1 VAELKPLRLKAQRV
15 AKKVAIATEDPVAQ
29 ICVDTGVFHLPDT
42 YDYLVPAD
50 LHELVIPGVFVK
62 VPFGPNEVI
71 GYVQDRKPSELDP
84 AKLKTISE
92 IISPIPL
99 LTKEL
104 IEIVA
109 LTCERYA
116 CKPWDVIRSAIPS
129 RVAASEKL
137 YEGKLLPENAKP
149 AGKLEHLV
157 TISKSIDS
165 FPILIR
171 KTVQGLKSGQQ
182 LLVIVPDERDLKQ
195 LLLSNLGVEP
205 VIISSDSSKSDRY
218 ENYLKIRFENS
229 KLIVGN
235 RSAIFT
241 PLATNSIIMIY
252 NDGDE
257 SLYERRFPSW
267 NVRDIA
273 MLRSGEFS
281 LHFVGASPSLEIVRL
296 VELGWIKKSK
306 EVLSAQAAIIKKTI
320 VHCSDSSVSDI
331 SLIKA
336 GLKLGNVLVVMAET
350 GYVNAIACQ
359 KCRNQARCECG
370 GKIYLPSKGSE
381 LTCAICEKMQKDF
394 LCDWCGGQTIRSIS
408 KGSSRFAEEI
418 AKAVPGFRVLLSK
431 GGSRIDSLP
440 KSSENLL
447 VVASYGCEPAGEYSA
462 IVLKSLENL
471 CNRVDLRSM
480 ETARRL
486 IFENR
491 SRLSFKDEAKL
502 YLELASDNPI
512 AQGVIRNDS
521 YGLALSEMAE
531 RKALNLPPF
540 CRIATLTGESSAIL
554 RLAQTLEDND
564 LFSAVAIQDNFRE
577 KLGNQNESK
586 LILRSEISRSAE
598 FSEFFRDLARY
609 RGIKALTPLQ
619 LKVDPFVI

>member
-1 VAELKPLRLKAQRV
+1 VAEVKPLRLKAQRV
-15 AKKVAIATEDPVAQ
+15 AKKVAIATVNPVAQ

-42 YDYLVPAD
+42 YDYLVPAN
-50 LHELVIPGVFVK
+50 LHEFVVPGVFVK
-62 VPFGPNEVI
+62 VPFGSNEVM
-71 GYVQDRKPSELDP
+71 GYVQDRKLSELDP
-84 AKLKTISE
+84 AKLKTISK

-99 LTKEL
+99 LTEEL

-129 RVAASEKL
+129 RVAASEKF
-137 YEGKLLPENAKP
+137 YEGKSLPGNSKP
-149 AGKLEHLV
+149 AIKLEHLV

-165 FPILIR
+165 FPTLIR
-171 KTVQGLKSGQQ
+171 KTVEGLSTGQQ

-195 LLLSNLGVEP
+195 LLLSDLGVEP

-229 KLIVGN
+229 KLIIGN

-241 PLATNSIIMIY
+241 PLATNSTIMIY

-306 EVLSAQAAIIKKTI
+306 ENLTGQIRKTV

-381 LTCAICEKMQKDF
+381 LTCAICEKLQKDF
-394 LCDWCGGQTIRSIS
+394 VCDWCGGQTIRSIS

-447 VVASYGCEPAGEYSA
+447 VVASYGCEPMGEYSA

-480 ETARRL
+480 ESARRL

-491 SRLSFKDEAKL
+491 SRLSFKDEGKM

-521 YGLALSEMAE
+521 YGLALSEIAE

-540 CRIATLTGESSAIL
+540 CRIATLTGESSAIR

-564 LFSAVAIQDNFRE
+564 LFSAIAIQENFRE
-577 KLGNQNESK
+577 KFGNQNESK

>member
-1 VAELKPLRLKAQRV
+1 
-15 AKKVAIATEDPVAQ
+15 
-29 ICVDTGVFHLPDT
+29 
-42 YDYLVPAD
+42 
-50 LHELVIPGVFVK
+50 
-62 VPFGPNEVI
+62 
-71 GYVQDRKPSELDP
+71 
-84 AKLKTISE
+84 
-92 IISPIPL
+92 
-99 LTKEL
+99 
-104 IEIVA
+104 
-109 LTCERYA
+109 
-116 CKPWDVIRSAIPS
+116 
-129 RVAASEKL
+129 
-137 YEGKLLPENAKP
+137 
-149 AGKLEHLV
+149 
-157 TISKSIDS
+157 
-165 FPILIR
+165 
-171 KTVQGLKSGQQ
+171 
-182 LLVIVPDERDLKQ
+182 
-195 LLLSNLGVEP
+195 
-205 VIISSDSSKSDRY
+205 
-218 ENYLKIRFENS
+218 
-229 KLIVGN
+229 
-235 RSAIFT
+235 
-241 PLATNSIIMIY
+241 MIY

-306 EVLSAQAAIIKKTI
+306 ENLNGQAALIKKTV

-331 SLIKA
+331 SLIKT

-381 LTCAICEKMQKDF
+381 LTCAICEKLQKDF
-394 LCDWCGGQTIRSIS
+394 VCDWCGGQTIRSIS

-447 VVASYGCEPAGEYSA
+447 VVASYGCEPVGEYSA

-480 ETARRL
+480 ESARRL

-491 SRLSFKDEAKL
+491 SRLSFKDEGKM

-521 YGLALSEMAE
+521 YGLALSEIAE

-540 CRIATLTGESSAIL
+540 CRIATLTGESSAIR

-564 LFSAVAIQDNFRE
+564 LFSAIAIQENFRE
-577 KLGNQNESK
+577 KFGNQNESK

>member
-1 VAELKPLRLKAQRV
+1 MAEVKPLRLKAQRV
-15 AKKVAIATEDPVAQ
+15 AKKVAIATVNPVAQ

-42 YDYLVPAD
+42 YDYLVPAN
-50 LHELVIPGVFVK
+50 LHEFVVPGVFVK
-62 VPFGPNEVI
+62 VPFGSNEVM
-71 GYVQDRKPSELDP
+71 GYVQDRKLSELDP
-84 AKLKTISE
+84 AKLKTISK

-99 LTKEL
+99 LTEEL
-104 IEIVA
+104 IEIVG

-129 RVAASEKL
+129 RVAASEKF
-137 YEGKLLPENAKP
+137 YEGKSLPGNSKP
-149 AGKLEHLV
+149 AIKLEHLV

-165 FPILIR
+165 FPTLIR
-171 KTVQGLKSGQQ
+171 KTVEGLSTGQQ

-195 LLLSNLGVEP
+195 LLLSDLGVEP

-229 KLIVGN
+229 KLIIGN

-241 PLATNSIIMIY
+241 PLATNSTIMIY

-306 EVLSAQAAIIKKTI
+306 ENLTGQIRKTV

-381 LTCAICEKMQKDF
+381 LTCAICEKLQKDF
-394 LCDWCGGQTIRSIS
+394 VCDWCGGQTIRSIS

-447 VVASYGCEPAGEYSA
+447 VVASYGCEPMGEYSA

-480 ETARRL
+480 ESARRL

-491 SRLSFKDEAKL
+491 SRLSFKDEGKM

-521 YGLALSEMAE
+521 YGLALSEIAE

-540 CRIATLTGESSAIL
+540 CRIATLTGESSAIR

-564 LFSAVAIQDNFRE
+564 LFSAIAIQENFRE
-577 KLGNQNESK
+577 KFGNQNESK